1 MKSTGITRRI
11 DDLGRIVIPKEI
23 RKNLKIKEN
32 EVLEIFINNDEII
45 LKKFS
50 PFNDSE
56 KILSDYIKV
65 INDMTGNDV
74 IITDRDKVILSSKR
88 LEEKLLN
95 KKLSEYVND
104 LIENRSTFLS
114 NDMKGIEVIDNE
126 KIKQN
131 YYFIPF
137 IIDSDVVGSIIMF
150 SSKEIDE
157 NSKSLLLIA
166 SKLLVNY
173 IE

>member
-50 PFNDSE
+50 PFNDLE
-56 KILSDYIKV
+56 KVLSDYIKV

-74 IITDRDKVILSSKR
+74 IITDRDKVILSTKK

-104 LIENRSTFLS
+104 LIENRSIFLS

-150 SSKEIDE
+150 SSKEFDE

>member
-1 MKSTGITRRI
+1 LKSTGITRRI

-56 KILSDYIKV
+56 KVLSDYIKV

-74 IITDRDKVILSSKR
+74 IITDRDKVILSTKK

-104 LIENRSTFLS
+104 LIENRSIFLS

-150 SSKEIDE
+150 SSKEFDE

>member
-56 KILSDYIKV
+56 KVLSDYIKV

-74 IITDRDKVILSSKR
+74 IITDRDKVILSSKK

-104 LIENRSTFLS
+104 LIENRSIFLS

-150 SSKEIDE
+150 SGKEIDE

>member
-11 DDLGRIVIPKEI
+11 DDLGRIVIP

-50 PFNDSE
+50 RFNDSE
-56 KILSDYIKV
+56 KVLSDYIKV

-88 LEEKLLN
+88 LEERLLN

-104 LIENRSTFLS
+104 LIENRSIFLS
-114 NDMKGIEVIDNE
+114 NC
-126 KIKQN
+126 
-131 YYFIPF
+131 FIPF
-137 IIDSDVVGSIIMF
+137 IIDSDVIGSIIMF

>member
-50 PFNDSE
+50 RFNDSE
-56 KILSDYIKV
+56 KVLSDYIKV

-74 IITDRDKVILSSKR
+74 IITDRDKVILSTKK

-95 KKLSEYVND
+95 KKLSEDVND
-104 LIENRSTFLS
+104 LIENRSIFLS

-150 SSKEIDE
+150 SSKEFDE

>member
-56 KILSDYIKV
+56 KVLSDYIKV

-74 IITDRDKVILSSKR
+74 IITDRDKVILSSKK

-104 LIENRSTFLS
+104 LIENRSIFLS

-150 SSKEIDE
+150 SNKEFDE

>member
-56 KILSDYIKV
+56 KVLSDYIKV

-88 LEEKLLN
+88 LEERLIN

-104 LIENRSTFLS
+104 LMENRNTFLS

-150 SSKEIDE
+150 SDKKIDE

>member
-56 KILSDYIKV
+56 KVLSDYIKV

-95 KKLSEYVND
+95 KKLSEYIND
-104 LIENRSTFLS
+104 LIENRSIFLS

-150 SSKEIDE
+150 SSKEFDE

>member
-1 MKSTGITRRI
+1 M
-11 DDLGRIVIPKEI
+11 
-23 RKNLKIKEN
+23 
-32 EVLEIFINNDEII
+32 
-45 LKKFS
+45 
-50 PFNDSE
+50 
-56 KILSDYIKV
+56 
-65 INDMTGNDV
+65 
-74 IITDRDKVILSSKR
+74 
-88 LEEKLLN
+88 
-95 KKLSEYVND
+95 
-104 LIENRSTFLS
+104 ENRNTFLS

-126 KIKQN
+126 KIKQS

-137 IIDSDVVGSIIMF
+137 IIDSDVIGSIIMF

>member
-50 PFNDSE
+50 RFNDSE
-56 KILSDYIKV
+56 KVLSDYIKV

-74 IITDRDKVILSSKR
+74 IITDRDKVILSSNK
-88 LEEKLLN
+88 LEERLLN

>member
-50 PFNDSE
+50 RFNDSE
-56 KILSDYIKV
+56 KVLSDYIKV

-74 IITDRDKVILSSKR
+74 IITDRDKVILSTKK

>member
-56 KILSDYIKV
+56 KVLSDYIKV

-74 IITDRDKVILSSKR
+74 IITDRDKVIL
-88 LEEKLLN
+88 
-95 KKLSEYVND
+95 
-104 LIENRSTFLS
+104 
-114 NDMKGIEVIDNE
+114 
-126 KIKQN
+126 
-131 YYFIPF
+131 
-137 IIDSDVVGSIIMF
+137 
-150 SSKEIDE
+150 
-157 NSKSLLLIA
+157 
-166 SKLLVNY
+166 
-173 IE
+173 

>member
-45 LKKFS
+45 LKKV
-50 PFNDSE
+50 
-56 KILSDYIKV
+56 LSDYIKV

-74 IITDRDKVILSSKR
+74 IITDRDKVILSSKK

-104 LIENRSTFLS
+104 LMENRNTFLS
-114 NDMKGIEVIDNE
+114 NDMKVIEVIDNE

-150 SSKEIDE
+150 SDKKIDE

>member
-56 KILSDYIKV
+56 KVLSDYIKV

-74 IITDRDKVILSSKR
+74 IITDRDKVILSTKK

-104 LIENRSTFLS
+104 LIENRSIFLS

-126 KIKQN
+126 KIKKN

-150 SSKEIDE
+150 SSKEFDE

>member
-56 KILSDYIKV
+56 KVLSDYIKV

-88 LEEKLLN
+88 LEERLIN

-104 LIENRSTFLS
+104 LMENRNTFLS

-150 SSKEIDE
+150 SGKEIDE

>member
-56 KILSDYIKV
+56 KVLSDYIKV

-74 IITDRDKVILSSKR
+74 IITDRDKVILSTKK
-88 LEEKLLN
+88 LEERLIN

-104 LIENRSTFLS
+104 LIENRSIFLS

-150 SSKEIDE
+150 SSKEFDE

>member
-56 KILSDYIKV
+56 KVLSDYIKV

-88 LEEKLLN
+88 LEERLLN

-104 LIENRSTFLS
+104 LMENRSTFLS

-131 YYFIPF
+131 YCFIPF
-137 IIDSDVVGSIIMF
+137 IIDSDVIGSIIMF

>member
-50 PFNDSE
+50 RFNDSE
-56 KILSDYIKV
+56 KVLSDYIKV

-74 IITDRDKVILSSKR
+74 IITDRDKVILSSKK
-88 LEEKLLN
+88 LEERLLN

-150 SSKEIDE
+150 SSKEFDE

>member
-23 RKNLKIKEN
+23 RKNLKIKDN

-56 KILSDYIKV
+56 KVLSDYIKV

-74 IITDRDKVILSSKR
+74 IITDRDKVILSTKK

-104 LIENRSTFLS
+104 LIENRSIFLS

-126 KIKQN
+126 RLKQN

-150 SSKEIDE
+150 SSKEFDE

>member
-50 PFNDSE
+50 RFNDSE
-56 KILSDYIKV
+56 KVLSDYIKV

-74 IITDRDKVILSSKR
+74 IITDRDKVILSTKK
-88 LEEKLLN
+88 LEERLLN

-104 LIENRSTFLS
+104 LIENRSIFLS

-150 SSKEIDE
+150 SSKEFDE

>member
-1 MKSTGITRRI
+1 MDVAEKQNKQQSELHSKLWSMAN
-11 DDLGRIVIPKEI
+11 DLRGTMDASEF
-23 RKNLKIKEN
+23 KNYILG
-32 EVLEIFINNDEII
+32 LIFYRF
-45 LKKFS
+45 L
-50 PFNDSE
+50 SE
-56 KILSDYIKV
+56 RLVRYI
-65 INDMTGNDV
+65 
-74 IITDRDKVILSSKR
+74 
-88 LEEKLLN
+88 EEKLLN

-104 LIENRSTFLS
+104 LIENRSIFLS

-150 SSKEIDE
+150 SSKEFDE

>member
-1 MKSTGITRRI
+1 LKSTGITRRI

-56 KILSDYIKV
+56 KVLSDYIKV

-88 LEEKLLN
+88 LEERLLN

-104 LIENRSTFLS
+104 LIENRSIFLS

-150 SSKEIDE
+150 SGKEIDE

>member
-50 PFNDSE
+50 RFNDSE
-56 KILSDYIKV
+56 KVLSDYIKV

-88 LEEKLLN
+88 LEERLLN

-104 LIENRSTFLS
+104 LIENRSIFLS

-150 SSKEIDE
+150 SSKEFDE

>member
-56 KILSDYIKV
+56 KVLSDYIKV

-88 LEEKLLN
+88 LEERLLN

-104 LIENRSTFLS
+104 LMENRNTFLS
-114 NDMKGIEVIDNE
+114 NDMKVIEVIDNE

-150 SSKEIDE
+150 SDKKIDE

>member
-56 KILSDYIKV
+56 KVLSDYIKV

-88 LEEKLLN
+88 LEERLLN

-104 LIENRSTFLS
+104 LIENRSIFLS

-131 YYFIPF
+131 YCFIPF
-137 IIDSDVVGSIIMF
+137 IIDSDVIGSIIMF
-150 SSKEIDE
+150 SGKEIDE

>member
-56 KILSDYIKV
+56 KVLSDYIKV

-88 LEEKLLN
+88 LEERLLN

-104 LIENRSTFLS
+104 LIENRSIILS

-150 SSKEIDE
+150 SSKEFDE

>member
-50 PFNDSE
+50 RFNDSE
-56 KILSDYIKV
+56 KVLSDYIKV

-88 LEEKLLN
+88 LEERLLN

-104 LIENRSTFLS
+104 LIENRSIFLS

-131 YYFIPF
+131 YCFIPF

-150 SSKEIDE
+150 SSKEFDE

>member
-56 KILSDYIKV
+56 KVLSDYIKV

-74 IITDRDKVILSSKR
+74 IITDRDKVILSSNK
-88 LEEKLLN
+88 LEEDLLN

-104 LIENRSTFLS
+104 LIENRSIFLS

-150 SSKEIDE
+150 SSKEFDE

>member
-56 KILSDYIKV
+56 KVLSDYIKV

-88 LEEKLLN
+88 LEERLLN

-104 LIENRSTFLS
+104 LIENRSIFLS

-137 IIDSDVVGSIIMF
+137 IIDSDVIGSIIMF

>member
-56 KILSDYIKV
+56 KVLSDYIKV

-88 LEEKLLN
+88 LEERLLN

-104 LIENRSTFLS
+104 LIENRSIFLS

-131 YYFIPF
+131 YCFIPF
-137 IIDSDVVGSIIMF
+137 IIDSDVIGSIIMF
-150 SSKEIDE
+150 SSKEFDE

>member
-1 MKSTGITRRI
+1 LKSTGITRRI

-50 PFNDSE
+50 PFNDLE
-56 KILSDYIKV
+56 KVLSDYIKV

-104 LIENRSTFLS
+104 LIENRSIFLS

-150 SSKEIDE
+150 SSKEFDE

>member
-50 PFNDSE
+50 PFNDLE
-56 KILSDYIKV
+56 KVLSDYIKV

-104 LIENRSTFLS
+104 LIENRSIFLS

-150 SSKEIDE
+150 SSKEFDE

>member
-56 KILSDYIKV
+56 KVLSDYIKV

-74 IITDRDKVILSSKR
+74 IITDRDKVILSSKK
-88 LEEKLLN
+88 LEEKFLN

-104 LIENRSTFLS
+104 LMENRSTFLS

-150 SSKEIDE
+150 SSKEFDE

>member
-56 KILSDYIKV
+56 KVLSDYIKV

-88 LEEKLLN
+88 LEERLLN

-104 LIENRSTFLS
+104 LIENRSIFLS

-131 YYFIPF
+131 YCFIPF
-137 IIDSDVVGSIIMF
+137 IIDSDVIGSIIMF

>member
-104 LIENRSTFLS
+104 LIENRSIFLS

-150 SSKEIDE
+150 SSKEFDE

>member
-23 RKNLKIKEN
+23 RINLKIKEN

-56 KILSDYIKV
+56 KVLSDYIKV

-88 LEEKLLN
+88 LEERLLN

-104 LIENRSTFLS
+104 LIENRSIFLS

-150 SSKEIDE
+150 SSKEFDE

>member
-56 KILSDYIKV
+56 KVLSDYIKV

-74 IITDRDKVILSSKR
+74 IITDRDKVILSTKK

-104 LIENRSTFLS
+104 LIENRSIFLS

-150 SSKEIDE
+150 SNKEFDE

>member
-1 MKSTGITRRI
+1 MIQ
-11 DDLGRIVIPKEI
+11 
-23 RKNLKIKEN
+23 
-32 EVLEIFINNDEII
+32 
-45 LKKFS
+45 KK
-50 PFNDSE
+50 
-56 KILSDYIKV
+56 Y
-65 INDMTGNDV
+65 DMTSNDV

-88 LEEKLLN
+88 LEERLLN

-104 LIENRSTFLS
+104 LIENRSIFLS

-150 SSKEIDE
+150 SSKKIDE